1 MTIWIPKID
10 HRPAPRYRAI
20 AEAISDAIASGE
32 LPSGTRLPP
41 QRELAWRLGV
51 TVGTVTRAYDLA
63 AQRRL
68 LSGEVGRGT
77 FVRARRTPEN
87 ETLLPPPAAAPV
99 NLGTNLARNA

>member
-41 QRELAWRLGV
+41 QRDLAWRLGV

-63 AQRRL
+63 AQRGLPIGRA
-68 LSGEVGRGT
+68 SGRERVCQYVSVMGGAIY
-77 FVRARRTPEN
+77 FKNKED
-87 ETLLPPPAAAPV
+87 
-99 NLGTNLARNA
+99 TNRDKRIIPKIH